1 MARKK
6 PQTRPENLFAMLT
19 LTSLEDL
26 KPAPYNPRRIDP
38 SAAKGLESSLENFG
52 DISGIVWN
60 ATSGH
65 VVCGHQRLAALK
77 AKHGDKLT
85 LKRGQ
90 IVTPDG
96 KSFSVHVVEWDDAKE
111 KAANVAANNQHI
123 AGEFTSDVLSL
134 LESLEDTLPEFAD
147 LRLDILGED
156 MRRLLPDLAPPIGDS
171 EDGDSSSLTTCPFCK
186 KEFRI

>member
-1 MARKK
+1 
-6 PQTRPENLFAMLT
+6 MLT

-96 KSFSVHVVEWDDAKE
+96 KSFSVRVVEWDDAKE

-134 LESLEDTLPEFAD
+134 LESLEDALPEFAD